1 MPRGV
6 FIAHESDAIRV
17 PPCTGVTLQMHWTIL
32 LRARIYR
39 RHAMPRMK
47 RKSELPSKPCI
58 ACGRPFA
65 WRRKWARDW
74 DAVKYCS
81 ERCRRARNDPGTHA

>member
-6 FIAHESDAIRV
+6 FIAHEKAIGADRSACEPV
-17 PPCTGVTLQMHWTIL
+17 RSRCTIRHH
-32 LRARIYR
+32 ARIHR
-39 RHAMPRMK
+39 THAMPRMK
-47 RKSELPSKPCI
+47 RKSELPSKPCV

-74 DAVKYCS
+74 DAVKCCS
-81 ERCRRARNDPGTHA
+81 ERCRRARNDPEKHA